1 MSALDIFAWVVLAIL
16 VVSAVTLWVVLA
28 RLPGRIATRRG
39 HPYKDAVTV
48 AGWLGALFAGILW
61 PLALIWS
68 FATRDG
74 DARAERRP

>member
-1 MSALDIFAWVVLAIL
+1 MSALDIFAWVVLVIL

-28 RLPGRIATRRG
+28 RLPGRIAARRG

-61 PLALIWS
+61 PLALIWA
-68 FATRDG
+68 FATRDDDRG
-74 DARAERRP
+74 ERRP